1 MANFDS
7 DLLVKNI
14 RHRGLYSGKEQT
26 VSAKRRLA
34 AGGSIATSDLLRM
47 VPLGESC
54 RPIRITAMIKAV
66 SGTPVLTNPSFSIGI
81 TPIAATNTT
90 RPDGTVYTPVATSAT
105 RLGASTALGTD
116 EMATFTEVDSV
127 TDTTNWAPFYVT
139 MTPSGAGAF
148 SVAGGDIDIVLEV
161 VYLGE
166 QTTAPLVYDTFNNGK
181 YKN

>member
-7 DLLVKNI
+7 DLIVKNI
-14 RHRGLYSGKEQT
+14 RHRGLHSGKEQT

-47 VPLGESC
+47 VPLGENC
-54 RPIRITAMIKAV
+54 RPVRITAMIKAV
-66 SGTPVLTNPSFSIGI
+66 SGTPILTNPSFSIGI
-81 TPIAATNTT
+81 TSIAATNTT
-90 RPDGTVYTPVATSAT
+90 RPDGTVYTPVTTSAT
-105 RLGASTALGTD
+105 RLGASTALSTD
-116 EMATFTEVDSV
+116 EMATYTEVDSV
-127 TDTTNWAPFYVT
+127 TNTTNWAPFYVT
-139 MTPSGAGAF
+139 MTPSAGAF